1 MITTATTILLIVV
14 IFVVVLFVAR
24 RLLRLAI
31 KLAFIGAI
39 VIALAGGGLFGWWRG
54 WFESAPSRAQRPT
67 TQTNQQRNANRRPAS
82 R

>member
-1 MITTATTILLIVV
+1 MISTATGLVLMVA
-14 IFVVVLFVAR
+14 IFAIVLFIAR

-54 WFESAPSRAQRPT
+54 WFESSPSRAQHPT
-67 TQTNQQRNANRRPAS
+67 TQTNQTRNANRRPPT

>member
-1 MITTATTILLIVV
+1 MITAATGLFVIVM

-31 KLAFIGAI
+31 KLAFIGAVI
-39 VIALAGGGLFGWWRG
+39 VALAGGGLLGWWRG
-54 WFESAPSRAQRPT
+54 WFGSSSNIPRSAS
-67 TQTNQQRNANRRPAS
+67 QTNQKSPARRPTP